1 MKFLR
6 NFLDSIEHH
15 FIDDGKLNKF
25 YSVYEMVDTFLY
37 TPSDTTKSGPHVRDA
52 IDLKRS
58 MVIVV
63 LALLPC
69 FFFGTYNVA
78 YQELLNINNGNL
90 EGITLNHIN
99 LFLTGLQTV
108 LPIYIVVFTAG
119 GLCELT
125 FALIRGHEI
134 NEGFLVTGFLIP
146 LTLPPAIPL
155 WMAAIATVFGVV
167 IGKEIFGGTGFN
179 IFNPALTAR
188 AFLFFAYP
196 ASMSGDKVWTVD
208 SMSGAT
214 PLLQVSSSTGGTPLA
229 LLDGHF
235 TWLEM
240 FYGLIPGS
248 IGETST
254 IAVLI
259 GAFILILTGIGSFR
273 VMLGGLAGM
282 ILTALFLNNIAG
294 VINSSNPML
303 NLTPTYHFVM
313 GSFAFGMVF
322 MATDPVSCSQTNT
335 GRWLYGLLIG
345 FMCVIIRAINPA
357 YPEGMML
364 AILFANAFS
373 PLFDYYVVQANIKRR
388 VLRHG

>member
-1 MKFLR
+1 
-6 NFLDSIEHH
+6 
-15 FIDDGKLNKF
+15 
-25 YSVYEMVDTFLY
+25 
-37 TPSDTTKSGPHVRDA
+37 
-52 IDLKRS
+52 
-58 MVIVV
+58 
-63 LALLPC
+63 
-69 FFFGTYNVA
+69 
-78 YQELLNINNGNL
+78 
-90 EGITLNHIN
+90 
-99 LFLTGLQTV
+99 
-108 LPIYIVVFTAG
+108 
-119 GLCELT
+119 
-125 FALIRGHEI
+125 
-134 NEGFLVTGFLIP
+134 
-146 LTLPPAIPL
+146 
-155 WMAAIATVFGVV
+155 
-167 IGKEIFGGTGFN
+167 
-179 IFNPALTAR
+179 
-188 AFLFFAYP
+188 
-196 ASMSGDKVWTVD
+196 
-208 SMSGAT
+208 MSGAT

-282 ILTALFLNNIAG
+282 ILTSLFLNNIAE

-303 NLTPTYHFVM
+303 SLTPTYHFVM